1 MGKSI
6 LNRLFSIFLCMI
18 LAFGL
23 TACGDKKSQPDQTE
37 KSVMSAEKEE
47 KKGFSAEAM
56 ESIEWLRQDMALEEN
71 IAGAVAYLG
80 YRAQDD
86 KTPLTDW
93 MKLYNMNL
101 IEMMPF
107 LLEIPEENILGPGYG
122 DVYCIVPRD
131 EMTSLAVNYVTWK
144 TTGTESHAEASEIL
158 YRSEYAEPV
167 LIFVNSQ
174 GNAAEPDIE
183 INLVANNGAE
193 ATWYPQVDEYHDPIL
208 PMNENRELLLMDF
221 WYYGVVTGLEFPENL
236 NEYSWWSVPTEDEI
250 AFCNW
255 VNNDWSIFM
264 YQDNAD
270 PPYAGT
276 VELYDISDMN
286 YDLVYTGFWCME
298 GDCLRL
304 EISDY
309 NGYVVSGSFPVL
321 MQSEGYSL
329 HVDQE
334 REPGVCPPFFEE
346 GATSIDLW
354 QAYG

>member
-1 MGKSI
+1 MKKFLMYRFMQVVLCSI
-6 LNRLFSIFLCMI
+6 LAM
-18 LAFGL
+18 GL
-23 TACGDKKSQPDQTE
+23 TACSEKVAQT
-37 KSVMSAEKEE
+37 AEKEESVVTAEVPE
-47 KKGFSAEAM
+47 KKGFSPEAK
-56 ESIEWLRQDMALEEN
+56 ESIAWLRQDMALEEN
-71 IAGAVAYLG
+71 IAGAVAHLG

-86 KTPLTDW
+86 KTPLADW

-122 DVYCIVPRD
+122 HVYCIVPRD
-131 EMTSLAVNYVTWK
+131 EMTSLAVNYVTWE

-167 LIFVNSQ
+167 LVFVNSQ

-236 NEYSWWSVPTEDEI
+236 NEYSWWSVPAEDEI

-321 MQSEGYSL
+321 MQPEGYSL
-329 HVDQE
+329 YVEQD
-334 REPGVCPPFFEE
+334 RETGICPPFFEE
-346 GATSIDLW
+346 GMTSTDLW